1 MSSFYVN
8 GNIVKCEGSMS
19 LLRYLRDE
27 LRLTSVKDGCSE
39 GACGTCT
46 VIIDGRAM
54 KACVQRTDR
63 LGGKH
68 IITTEGLSEFE
79 KEAYVYAFGHAGA
92 VQCGFCTPGMV
103 MAAKA
108 LLDKVSDPSEDEIR
122 RALRGNICRCT
133 GYVKIVDAVRL
144 AARLLRDGTI
154 PESGESW
161 AVGSRVPR
169 LDVREKVLGYG
180 EYTDDMYI
188 DGMAYASALRA
199 EYPRARILKID
210 TEKAKA
216 ADGIIAVFTAKDI
229 PGQNKVGHLK
239 KDWDTM
245 IAEGDCTRYLG
256 DAVALVVGE
265 TAEAVEAAKALISV
279 DYEELTPIRNAYEAM
294 AEDAPMLHEGGNLL
308 AHKHVSR
315 GDAAGAIA
323 KSKHI
328 LHGKYTTCLLY
339 TS

>member
-68 IITTEGLSEFE
+68 IITTEGLGAFE

-122 RALRGNICRCT
+122 RALKGNICRCT
-133 GYVKIVDAVRL
+133 GYVSIENAV
-144 AARLLRDGTI
+144 
-154 PESGESW
+154 
-161 AVGSRVPR
+161 
-169 LDVREKVLGYG
+169 K
-180 EYTDDMYI
+180 
-188 DGMAYASALRA
+188 
-199 EYPRARILKID
+199 
-210 TEKAKA
+210 KA
-216 ADGIIAVFTAKDI
+216 AAV
-229 PGQNKVGHLK
+229 L
-239 KDWDTM
+239 
-245 IAEGDCTRYLG
+245 R
-256 DAVALVVGE
+256 GE
-265 TAEAVEAAKALISV
+265 
-279 DYEELTPIRNAYEAM
+279 
-294 AEDAPMLHEGGNLL
+294 
-308 AHKHVSR
+308 
-315 GDAAGAIA
+315 
-323 KSKHI
+323 
-328 LHGKYTTCLLY
+328 
-339 TS
+339 

>member
-68 IITTEGLSEFE
+68 IITTEGLSAFE

-108 LLDKVSDPSEDEIR
+108 LLDKESDPSEDEIR

-144 AARLLRDGTI
+144 AARLLRKGKI

-188 DGMAYASALRA
+188 DGMAYASTLRA
-199 EYPRARILKID
+199 H
-210 TEKAKA
+210 TE
-216 ADGIIAVFTAKDI
+216 
-229 PGQNKVGHLK
+229 N
-239 KDWDTM
+239 
-245 IAEGDCTRYLG
+245 RYRKG
-256 DAVALVVGE
+256 
-265 TAEAVEAAKALISV
+265 
-279 DYEELTPIRNAYEAM
+279 
-294 AEDAPMLHEGGNLL
+294 
-308 AHKHVSR
+308 
-315 GDAAGAIA
+315 
-323 KSKHI
+323 
-328 LHGKYTTCLLY
+328 
-339 TS
+339 